1 MKHKGGY
8 VYGSIY
14 ERNTKGEDT
23 SYIAEV
29 NFQGKRMRR
38 SSKDKEILIKW
49 MQSVCERVNGIVDEY
64 NDNLNIEIMALKKRL
79 YADMVSKVK
88 PLLDAAKVYDL
99 TNKVCADRV
108 GLLPATTFQTYMVRD
123 KRTGLVKIG
132 KSKDIHT
139 RLQVLG
145 HHDRQLIGYL
155 NKDIE
160 VSLHAAYND
169 QII

>member
-29 NFQGKRMRR
+29 NFQGQRMRR
-38 SSKDKEILIKW
+38 SSKDKELLIKW

-108 GLLPATTFQTYMVRD
+108 GLLPARSEERRV
-123 KRTGLVKIG
+123 G
-132 KSKDIHT
+132 KECRS
-139 RLQVLG
+139 R
-145 HHDRQLIGYL
+145 
-155 NKDIE
+155 
-160 VSLHAAYND
+160 
-169 QII
+169 